1 MTVSD
6 RRTDEMLTAK
16 AQGGDSDA
24 FGRLLMSHDD
34 AMRAVAYRMLGDRAA
49 MDDVLQVAY
58 MKAYRNLDRFRAE
71 ASFST
76 WLHRIV
82 VNACYDWLRSAG
94 RRAESPLYEAANVES
109 PVDWEYRI
117 TVGNQLH
124 EALQTLPPEQRAA
137 VVLVDGQG
145 LSYDEA
151 AEAMEI
157 ERGTVASRLNRA
169 RAALRNQLAMDEDGN
184 R

>member
-1 MTVSD
+1 M
-6 RRTDEMLTAK
+6 EK
-16 AQGGDSDA
+16 ALGGDSDA
-24 FGRLLMSHDD
+24 FGRLLMSRDD
-34 AMRAVAYRMLGDRAA
+34 AMRAVAYRMLGDLEA

-58 MKAYRNLDRFRAE
+58 MKAYRNLSGFRAD

-94 RRAESPLYEAANVES
+94 RRAEVPLHAAADVAA
-109 PVDWEYRI
+109 PVDLENRVA
-117 TVGNQLH
+117 VGNQLH
-124 EALQTLPPEQRAA
+124 RALQTLPPEQRAA

-151 AEAMEI
+151 AEAMET
-157 ERGTVASRLNRA
+157 ERGTVGSRLNRA
-169 RAALRNQLAMDEDGN
+169 RAALRDQLALDQDGN
-184 R
+184 Q